1 MAGEETTIFWAG
13 AVIFLLATLLF
24 VFLEGGVKSRKWA
37 FQDETFV
44 FFITVVSYV
53 VMAMGLAVGTSAD
66 GQPVYWSRWLFY
78 IASCPI
84 LATVVARIAGKS
96 VAEIIEVGLL
106 TGLVMFLGFLASI
119 VAGPEKWIFFGLSTM
134 AYIGMLALLLRWN
147 SPEYLSFRVPVM
159 GFILIFWSLFPVVW
173 VLAPTGFGLIS
184 PPVVAILYGV
194 LDLITK
200 IGFGLYVVYRIKMA
214 PASGQLKV
222 DTRASSVVSR

>member
-13 AVIFLLATLLF
+13 AIIFLLATVLF
-24 VFLEGGVKSRKWA
+24 VFLEGRVKSRKWS

-53 VMAMGLAVGTSAD
+53 VMALGLAVGTSAD
-66 GQPVYWSRWLFY
+66 GQSIYWSRWLFY
-78 IASCPI
+78 IASCSL
-84 LATVVARIAGKS
+84 LATEVARIAGKGI
-96 VAEIIEVGLL
+96 AEIAEVGLL

-119 VAGPEKWIFFGLSTM
+119 VIGPEKWIFFGLSTM

-159 GFILIFWSLFPVVW
+159 GFILVFWSLFPVVW

-184 PPVVAILYGV
+184 PPVVALLYGA

-200 IGFGLYVVYRIKMA
+200 IGFGFYVLQRIKMA
-214 PASGQLKV
+214 PASGPLKV
-222 DTRASSVVSR
+222 NTRASSAISR